1 LLSVDDL
8 VELVINALDRKKLLD
23 NTYVIFMSDNGYHL
37 GLLIFIIYLL
47 SASRTL
53 LLWASLTSNF
63 ISKWNFDNFYMLR
76 TSSVTATNLKA
87 LAILLNMYI
96 RKFLEFNLT
105 FL

>member
-1 LLSVDDL
+1 MLSVDDL

-63 ISKWNFDNFYMLR
+63 ISKWNCENF
-76 TSSVTATNLKA
+76 
-87 LAILLNMYI
+87 
-96 RKFLEFNLT
+96 
-105 FL
+105 